1 VNLPLL
7 IALRMSRSSSDNKG
21 VMERVAVISVA
32 LSLTVMILALAVM
45 LGFKREVS
53 QKVAGFSA
61 HVVVCGVRGLE
72 SPDADVVQ
80 RTTHLDSLIRSL
92 ADNVVLAPYAAKGGI
107 VRTADAV
114 EGVLL
119 KGVGSEFD
127 WSSFREWLVEGDLPR
142 VGDSI
147 RTKDILISRNL
158 SDRQRLYVG
167 DKVELLFVGND
178 DRPRRDRFRV
188 SGIYASGMDEM
199 DDKIT
204 MTDIRNVQRLSSW
217 GKDSISGYEIRLE
230 RLDDA
235 EQFAYDLN
243 LLLEEDSETAGL
255 VAYSLQEHYPNI
267 FDWLRA
273 HDVNAV
279 VIWVVMLIV
288 AFFNMASV
296 LLILVLERTRMVGL
310 LKVLGMRNL
319 SLRMV
324 FLYRAAFVA
333 IRGLLWGNAIGLS
346 LCLLQHYFHV
356 VKLDAEGYLLS
367 EVPIV
372 LDFGSWLL
380 LNVGF
385 MIAIVALLI
394 IPAGIISTVKPE
406 ETIRYE

>member
-1 VNLPLL
+1 
-7 IALRMSRSSSDNKG
+7 MSRSSSGNKPG

-61 HVVVCGVRGLE
+61 HVVLCGVRGLE
-72 SPDADVVQ
+72 SPDVDVVQ
-80 RTTHLDSLIRSL
+80 RTPHLDSLIRTL
-92 ADNVVLAPYAAKGGI
+92 ADEVALAPYAAKGGI

-119 KGVGSEFD
+119 KGVGSEYD
-127 WSSFREWLVEGDLPR
+127 WSLFRDWLIEGDLPR
-142 VGDSI
+142 VGDSV

-158 SDRQRLYVG
+158 SKRQRLQVG
-167 DKVELLFVGND
+167 DKVEMLFVGRD
-178 DRPRRDRFRV
+178 ERPRRDRFKV

-199 DDKIT
+199 DDKVT
-204 MTDIRNVQRLSSW
+204 LTDIRNVQRLSSW

-235 EQFAYDLN
+235 ERFAHDLN
-243 LLLEEDSETAGL
+243 LLLEEDRHSEGL

-279 VIWVVMLIV
+279 VIWIVMLIV

-310 LKVLGMRNL
+310 LKVFGMRNL
-319 SLRMV
+319 SLRAV

-346 LCLLQHYFHV
+346 LCLLQRWTHV
-356 VKLDAEGYLLS
+356 LKLDAEGYLLS

-385 MIAIVALLI
+385 LVAIVALLI

>member
-1 VNLPLL
+1 
-7 IALRMSRSSSDNKG
+7 
-21 VMERVAVISVA
+21 
-32 LSLTVMILALAVM
+32 
-45 LGFKREVS
+45 
-53 QKVAGFSA
+53 
-61 HVVVCGVRGLE
+61 
-72 SPDADVVQ
+72 
-80 RTTHLDSLIRSL
+80 
-92 ADNVVLAPYAAKGGI
+92 
-107 VRTADAV
+107 
-114 EGVLL
+114 
-119 KGVGSEFD
+119 
-127 WSSFREWLVEGDLPR
+127 
-142 VGDSI
+142 
-147 RTKDILISRNL
+147 
-158 SDRQRLYVG
+158 
-167 DKVELLFVGND
+167 
-178 DRPRRDRFRV
+178 
-188 SGIYASGMDEM
+188 
-199 DDKIT
+199 
-204 MTDIRNVQRLSSW
+204 
-217 GKDSISGYEIRLE
+217 
-230 RLDDA
+230 
-235 EQFAYDLN
+235 LN